1 MAASYPHEGTMLYSL
16 SLPELCAELDEGGG
30 VACGGDFVVFTRAQI
45 PDWYLTELGS
55 PELQDELT
63 KAALAVELVVNFY
76 MSRSDLAGR
85 GLRSLPALQNKSS
98 HELDQK
104 PWFFLNAA
112 KVDPQGIGIAGRGN
126 MIGGTLV
133 ETLLAVLSRPWCV
146 LELCYSTTAAID
158 ALLNFAD
165 LAYQL
170 DIGAYTTAKILLSHE
185 RRHRLISDLHIEG
198 AAYSASLM
206 DPEPVSRKAAS
217 VEEMRSLCSA
227 LFMVGENSYSGFWM
241 RAICVCALK
250 LNISISIF
258 GSSLSNSTR
267 VYNEV
272 MRSEKLMHWAIERQ
286 FDIPWKLSSDGNS
299 TFEENTKVEGLK
311 RSFCSL
317 STLFTQQPLPE
328 LYNRYLHELTD
339 LAA

>member
-112 KVDPQGIGIAGRGN
+112 KVDPQGIGRRNACGNIARRLEPS
-126 MIGGTLV
+126 LV
-133 ETLLAVLSRPWCV
+133 CARAVLLHDSCHRCA
-146 LELCYSTTAAID
+146 LELCGSGLSAGHWR
-158 ALLNFAD
+158 LHNCED
-165 LAYQL
+165 LA
-170 DIGAYTTAKILLSHE
+170 GSRAKAPIYF
-185 RRHRLISDLHIEG
+185 RPPR
-198 AAYSASLM
+198 
-206 DPEPVSRKAAS
+206 
-217 VEEMRSLCSA
+217 
-227 LFMVGENSYSGFWM
+227 
-241 RAICVCALK
+241 
-250 LNISISIF
+250 
-258 GSSLSNSTR
+258 
-267 VYNEV
+267 
-272 MRSEKLMHWAIERQ
+272 
-286 FDIPWKLSSDGNS
+286 
-299 TFEENTKVEGLK
+299 
-311 RSFCSL
+311 
-317 STLFTQQPLPE
+317 
-328 LYNRYLHELTD
+328 
-339 LAA
+339 